1 MIRSSFFL
9 IWNFQEIILW
19 NGVNAVMKKS
29 LWIWVSGFCL
39 FFFLF
44 STVYYFSYR
53 NLELKKRLEVA
64 EEKARALTARGIDEA
79 GTEESDEGEAEDG
92 PTVLE
97 ESAVA
102 AEHQDVLSVNGDMLY
117 ISQNYNEADGQITE
131 TILPIPEEYLGLT
144 REGLIER
151 LKEEGGGKSL
161 VTFSASRLVVRG
173 REAVSPESYRFL
185 LLLEEG
191 YLKIYYS
198 DRSDV
203 YMETYLTQDE
213 LPEGEVEVLKNG
225 YYIKGVE
232 ELYDYLESITS

>member
-1 MIRSSFFL
+1 
-9 IWNFQEIILW
+9 
-19 NGVNAVMKKS
+19 MKKT
-29 LWIWVSGFCL
+29 LWICLSGFCL

-53 NLELKKRLEVA
+53 NMELKKKLELSQQKINLLSA
-64 EEKARALTARGIDEA
+64 GSGEA
-79 GTEESDEGEAEDG
+79 TKELEGEQES
-92 PTVLE
+92 PE
-97 ESAVA
+97 ENALA
-102 AEHQDVLSVNGDMLY
+102 AGNPEVLSVNSDMLY
-117 ISQNYNEADGQITE
+117 ISQNYNETDGRLTE
-131 TILPIPEEYLGLT
+131 TILPIPEDYMGLT

-161 VTFSASRLVVRG
+161 VSFSSSRLVIRT
-173 REAVSPESYRFL
+173 REAVNPDSYRFL

-203 YMETYLTQDE
+203 YMETYLTEDE
-213 LPEGEVEVLKNG
+213 LPDTELDVLKTG

>member
-1 MIRSSFFL
+1 
-9 IWNFQEIILW
+9 
-19 NGVNAVMKKS
+19 MKKS

-53 NLELKKRLEVA
+53 NLELKKQLEIA
-64 EEKARALTARGIDEA
+64 EEKTRVLSAGRDGEEGTQGTA
-79 GTEESDEGEAEDG
+79 EGEAENE
-92 PTVLE
+92 PKVPE

-102 AEHQDVLSVNGDMLY
+102 AERQDVLSVNADMLY

-173 REAVSPESYRFL
+173 REAVSPGNYRFL

-213 LPEGEVEVLKNG
+213 LPESEVEVLKNG

>member
-1 MIRSSFFL
+1 
-9 IWNFQEIILW
+9 
-19 NGVNAVMKKS
+19 MKKTI
-29 LWIWVSGFCL
+29 WIWVSGFCL

-53 NLELKKRLEVA
+53 NLELEKQLELA
-64 EEKARALTARGIDEA
+64 REKVNVLSAKGPEA
-79 GTEESDEGEAEDG
+79 GEAEEESTKETDEG
-92 PTVLE
+92 PEILE

-102 AEHQDVLSVNGDMLY
+102 AEHQNVLSVNNDMLY
-117 ISQNYNEADGQITE
+117 ISQNYNESDGRLTE
-131 TILPIPEEYLGLT
+131 TILPIPEEYMGLT

-161 VTFSASRLVVRG
+161 ISFSDSRLVIRC
-173 REAVSPESYRFL
+173 REAVNPDSYRFL

-203 YMETYLTQDE
+203 YMETYLTEEE
-213 LPEGEVEVLKNG
+213 LPQSEVEVLKNG

>member
-1 MIRSSFFL
+1 MPCPSIS
-9 IWNFQEIILW
+9 I
-19 NGVNAVMKKS
+19 NGVSAVMKKT

-53 NLELKKRLEVA
+53 NLELKKQLELA
-64 EEKARALTARGIDEA
+64 EERADVLSAGGVRAGDEA
-79 GTEESDEGEAEDG
+79 GENTEESTGGTKEG
-92 PTVLE
+92 PLVLE

-102 AEHQDVLSVNGDMLY
+102 AENQKALSVNGDMIY

-131 TILPIPEEYLGLT
+131 TILPIPEEYMGLT

-151 LKEEGGGKSL
+151 LKTEGGGRSL
-161 VTFSASRLVVRG
+161 VTFSSSRLVIRG
-173 REAVSPESYRFL
+173 RETINPDSYRFL

-203 YMETYLTQDE
+203 YMDTYLTEDE
-213 LPEGEVEVLKNG
+213 LPEGEVEVLKTG

>member
-1 MIRSSFFL
+1 
-9 IWNFQEIILW
+9 
-19 NGVNAVMKKS
+19 MKKTI
-29 LWIWVSGFCL
+29 WIWVSGFCL

-53 NLELKKRLEVA
+53 NLELKKQLELA
-64 EEKARALTARGIDEA
+64 QEKVNVLSAKGVETGELAK
-79 GTEESDEGEAEDG
+79 ESVKETDG
-92 PTVLE
+92 GPEILE

-102 AEHQDVLSVNGDMLY
+102 AEHQNVLSVSSDMLY
-117 ISQNYNEADGQITE
+117 ISQNYNESDGKLTE
-131 TILPIPEEYLGLT
+131 TILPIPEEYMGLT

-161 VTFSASRLVVRG
+161 VSFSESRLVIRC
-173 REAVSPESYRFL
+173 REAVNPDSYRFL

-203 YMETYLTQDE
+203 YMETYLTEEE
-213 LPEGEVEVLKNG
+213 LPETEVEVLKTG

>member
-1 MIRSSFFL
+1 
-9 IWNFQEIILW
+9 
-19 NGVNAVMKKS
+19 MKKS

-53 NLELKKRLEVA
+53 NLELKKQLEIA
-64 EEKARALTARGIDEA
+64 EERANVLSARGTGAGREA
-79 GTEESDEGEAEDG
+79 GETAGETAKETAGEGPEI
-92 PTVLE
+92 LE

-102 AEHQDVLSVNGDMLY
+102 AENPDVLSVSGSMLY
-117 ISQNYNEADGQITE
+117 ISQNYNEADGKITE
-131 TILPIPEEYLGLT
+131 TILPIPEEYMGLT

-161 VTFSASRLVVRG
+161 VTFSSDRLVVRG
-173 REAVSPESYRFL
+173 REAVDPGSYRFL

-203 YMETYLTQDE
+203 YMETYLTEDE
-213 LPEGEVEVLKNG
+213 LPESEVDVLKTG